1 MNYHIGTMLIKE
13 NFDGGKICPVC
24 RIKRAVNVRLTEQ
37 YLGEG
42 VMEDSTRAEVNKLGF
57 CGDHFALLYSM
68 RSKLGLAL
76 QASTRMNT
84 IMKDVTPIKTAKQ
97 AKRQAQAILEKA
109 TTCVI
114 CKYLDEHMI
123 RYYKTIAE
131 VFASQ
136 PSFKADVEKTDGF
149 CQEHYAKLLEYS
161 SYAGGKREDYLNT
174 LYAVQ
179 RARLEKLKDNL
190 LRFCDNFDYR
200 KIGEPAGEEKRSLKD
215 YAETFYGLKQ
225 D

>member
-1 MNYHIGTMLIKE
+1 M
-13 NFDGGKICPVC
+13 
-24 RIKRAVNVRLTEQ
+24 
-37 YLGEG
+37 
-42 VMEDSTRAEVNKLGF
+42 
-57 CGDHFALLYSM
+57 
-68 RSKLGLAL
+68 
-76 QASTRMNT
+76 
-84 IMKDVTPIKTAKQ
+84 
-97 AKRQAQAILEKA
+97 
-109 TTCVI
+109 I

-174 LYAVQ
+174 LYTVQ